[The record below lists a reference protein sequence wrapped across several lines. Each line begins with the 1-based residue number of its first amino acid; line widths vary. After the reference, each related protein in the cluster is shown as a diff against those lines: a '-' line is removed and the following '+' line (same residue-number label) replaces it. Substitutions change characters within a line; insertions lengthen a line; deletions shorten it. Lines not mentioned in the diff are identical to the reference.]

1 MRISGIDPLVMLA
14 GEKIDVSR
22 GSGAS
27 CESER
32 VVMYNKAITSGTTT
46 VGNAKTEKGDIG
58 SNGAGGAAAHST
70 IYNLAYNS
78 DYYLKKTTDKDGNDV
93 NQCYDMS
100 KESLVGQSY
109 TLFLSGC
116 TQV

>member
-1 MRISGIDPLVMLA
+1 MRISGLDPPVMLA
-14 GEKIDVSR
+14 GEKVDYKK
-22 GSGAS
+22 GADAS
-27 CESER
+27 CER
-32 VVMYNKAITSGTTT
+32 ILMYNKATTSGTAT

-58 SNGAGGAAAHST
+58 QTSPGFIGAYST
-70 IYNLAYNS
+70 VYNLAYNS

-100 KESLVGQSY
+100 QKNLVGQSY